1 MSLLQLEVGVS
12 STHGFVGDRCLFE
25 QRFAELSAALNGYG
39 DHDVGDRGQRTV
51 LTGGDR
57 QDSRATVG
65 SAPGEVQRNGGFLPD
80 ADSISRQS
88 PWPIGVA
95 VTSPVR
101 CTSNPTCMSRIAGML
116 ATGRYRPWPDT
127 NHRRVR
133 SANASVS
140 STSLSWSTSLSVLV
154 ISS

>member
-12 STHGFVGDRCLFE
+12 STHGFVGVRVLFE

-39 DHDVGDRGQRTV
+39 DHDVGDRASELSSRVVIAKTRAPRSAARRARCSD
-51 LTGGDR
+51 TGV
-57 QDSRATVG
+57 S
-65 SAPGEVQRNGGFLPD
+65 PD

-88 PWPIGVA
+88 PWPMEVA
-95 VTSPVR
+95 VTWPVR
-101 CTSNPTCMSRIAGML
+101 CTSNPTCMSRITAML

-140 STSLSWSTSLSVLV
+140 STSLSWSTSLRVLV